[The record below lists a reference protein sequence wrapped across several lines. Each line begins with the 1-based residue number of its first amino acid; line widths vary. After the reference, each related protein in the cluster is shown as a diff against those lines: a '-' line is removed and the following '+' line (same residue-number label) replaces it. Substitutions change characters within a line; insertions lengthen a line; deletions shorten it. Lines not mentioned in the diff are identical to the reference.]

1 MKTELKPVVRISYVV
16 DFEVCYDPFK
26 GNTPEKIADLIEDQM
41 HVLLLEAS
49 PDVLGI
55 YTSIID
61 VNTNDLF

>member
-1 MKTELKPVVRISYVV
+1 MKTELKPIVRISYAV
-16 DFEVCYDPFK
+16 DLEVCSDPFK

-41 HVLLLEAS
+41 HNLLMEVS

-55 YTSIID
+55 YTSITD

>member
-1 MKTELKPVVRISYVV
+1 MKTELKPIVRISYVV
-16 DFEVCYDPFK
+16 DLEVCYDPFK

-41 HVLLLEAS
+41 HNLLMEVS

-55 YTSIID
+55 YTSITD